1 MADRIELEPVGDGER
16 WRLRTPSKD
25 LEGDVGSRFVVKDE
39 DAEGHMLRSYSL
51 EPAGEDQSGEQLFR
65 LEGEGDVE
73 GHDLR
78 SGPEIFMDVEGHM
91 LRLIT
96 LEPTGEEEGGEP
108 VFRMSAE
115 GGDAEGHIAR

>member
-16 WRLRTPSKD
+16 WRLRTPGKD
-25 LEGDVGSRFVVKDE
+25 LEGDVESRFAVKDA
-39 DAEGHMLRSYSL
+39 DAEGHIARFSL
-51 EPAGEDQSGEQLFR
+51 EPAGEDESGEQLFR

-78 SGPEIFMDVEGHM
+78 SFSPEMVRDVEGHM
-91 LRLIT
+91 LRMIT
-96 LEPTGEEEGGEP
+96 LEPTGEEEGGDP
-108 VFRMSAE
+108 VFRVRPE